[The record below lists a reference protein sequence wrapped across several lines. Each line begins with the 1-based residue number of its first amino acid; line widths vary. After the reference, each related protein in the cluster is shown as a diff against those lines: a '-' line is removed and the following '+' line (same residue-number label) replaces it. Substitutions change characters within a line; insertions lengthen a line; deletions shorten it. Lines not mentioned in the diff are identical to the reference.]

1 MLETASIMCW
11 TLVGE
16 GWMISKTMTFWLSI
30 CGWGGD
36 SVEGWLLMQW
46 PRGSGSPFNR
56 PRRVVVM
63 VSVLESIGTVN
74 LM

>member
-1 MLETASIMCW
+1 
-11 TLVGE
+11 
-16 GWMISKTMTFWLSI
+16 
-30 CGWGGD
+30 
-36 SVEGWLLMQW
+36 MQW